1 MTSRKRSSKKKTSPQ
16 SSSGNP
22 CTNEEIVPK
31 GEFEVEQEEKE
42 AYWDAL
48 CGSITPPPE
57 VFYPTRP
64 ATHLDL
70 TLPSMTSPA
79 YLKTLREFYSVPSGV
94 VFRVPVH
101 GESVEDPT
109 EGFFTCYEAFRT
121 RCRMWFP
128 ISEAIVRALDRFELS
143 ISQLSVAALQN
154 FLGMLILS
162 YELGMDLSPDEFE
175 GLWSTRKTSIDYSH
189 RMFRACFLCS
199 NRWRIRQGE
208 LSPLVPCRME
218 LSSCVLPTIPMDLFD
233 KRDLLR
239 NGPFFWDSFTL
250 DRILNAVALYRSQ
263 GISRPLRASDMDEP
277 HPNAVPDQRERVR
290 PRKDKGIALE
300 ERNFVSEDLPLPGWN
315 PGFTPGDGSG
325 TSEAPLP
332 DDFFA
337 NLPRGFTT
345 PASLDEAS
353 RREVVAEVGSTTVSG
368 VGLSAGKAMD
378 SGTMSLSGVVAWSG
392 LFISFGRA
400 IGIQEEVFYACDLQ
414 NFAGEELRS
423 KPCAENLAVH
433 SGMTSGMVEL
443 AVGII
448 LELVPG
454 PGISGSLSLFGVDSV
469 IMLAL
474 EIFSLV
480 VDIPV
485 VTRVFPSRG
494 RLLRV
499 VLLGED
505 FHLFFHHDEEE
516 VFYACD
522 LRNFAGEELRS
533 KPCTENL
540 AVHSGMTSGLV
551 ELAVGIILELVPG
564 PVGSTTVSGVGLSA
578 GKAMD
583 SGTMSLSGV
592 VAWSGDSGSLFME
605 LLGVFG
611 RAIGI
616 HEEVF
621 YACDLRNFAG
631 EELRSKPCAE
641 NLAVHSG
648 MTYGLVELAI
658 GIILELVGSGVGLS
672 AGKAMDSGTMSLSGV
687 VACFGRPIGIQEE
700 VFYACDL
707 QNFAGEELWS
717 KPCAENLAVHSGMT
731 SGLVE
736 LAVGII
742 LELVPGP
749 VRRDMGIASKGP
761 RIVLR

>member
-31 GEFEVEQEEKE
+31 GEFEVDQEEKE

-70 TLPSMTSPA
+70 TLPSRTSPA
-79 YLKTLREFYSVPSGV
+79 YLKTLWEFYSVPSGV

-101 GESVEDPT
+101 GESVKDPT
-109 EGFFTCYEAFRT
+109 EGFFTCYGAFRK

-128 ISEAIVRALDRFELS
+128 IPEAIVRALDRFELS
-143 ISQLSVAALQN
+143 ISQLNVAALQN

-175 GLWSTRKTSIDYSH
+175 GLWSTQKTSIDYSH

-208 LSPLVPCRME
+208 LSPLVPWQMK
-218 LSSCVLPTIPMDLFD
+218 LSSCILPTIPMDLFA

-277 HPNAVPDQRERVR
+277 HPDAVPDQRERVR

-325 TSEAPLP
+325 TSEARLP

-337 NLPRGFTT
+337 NLPPGFTT

-353 RREVVAEVGSTTVSG
+353 RREVVAEGSRLINEELVFVQGLLGRASVGSTTVSG

-423 KPCAENLAVH
+423 KPCAENHAVH

-454 PGISGSLSLFGVDSV
+454 PGIFGSLSLFGVDSLCEPV
-469 IMLAL
+469 GVGCGGSEPDSRPVLTALPNRGFLLPLSWAFRTTRPAERTGFAFFSDGCRHLRLSDRTGRLCTDRSARKRHLRCSRWEVEGSLRSVVRLLGLFLSVFASTEVPSCVCLAL
-474 EIFSLV
+474 SASII
-480 VDIPV
+480 IP
-485 VTRVFPSRG
+485 
-494 RLLRV
+494 
-499 VLLGED
+499 D
-505 FHLFFHHDEEE
+505 
-516 VFYACD
+516 
-522 LRNFAGEELRS
+522 
-533 KPCTENL
+533 
-540 AVHSGMTSGLV
+540 
-551 ELAVGIILELVPG
+551 
-564 PVGSTTVSGVGLSA
+564 
-578 GKAMD
+578 
-583 SGTMSLSGV
+583 
-592 VAWSGDSGSLFME
+592 
-605 LLGVFG
+605 
-611 RAIGI
+611 
-616 HEEVF
+616 
-621 YACDLRNFAG
+621 
-631 EELRSKPCAE
+631 
-641 NLAVHSG
+641 
-648 MTYGLVELAI
+648 
-658 GIILELVGSGVGLS
+658 
-672 AGKAMDSGTMSLSGV
+672 
-687 VACFGRPIGIQEE
+687 
-700 VFYACDL
+700 
-707 QNFAGEELWS
+707 
-717 KPCAENLAVHSGMT
+717 
-731 SGLVE
+731 
-736 LAVGII
+736 
-742 LELVPGP
+742 
-749 VRRDMGIASKGP
+749 
-761 RIVLR
+761 